1 MPEGMTASDDDEAA
15 DSGRR
20 GSADAPSGK
29 PYRWQIPEPERP
41 PLLAFPPEAIAGPL
55 DHAIAFRRAAT
66 ERTAAF
72 LIVVSRNNGYEG
84 CDPRIVYDDLA
95 CGTVAGML
103 GFDVGVLAS
112 VLVDLEHRDLVEAT
126 EAGCLRLKD
135 IAALDRLS
143 DGG

>member
-1 MPEGMTASDDDEAA
+1 MPEGMTALDDDEAA
-15 DSGRR
+15 ASGCRR
-20 GSADAPSGK
+20 SADTPSGK
-29 PYRWQIPEPERP
+29 PYRWQLPEPERP
-41 PLLAFPPEAIAGPL
+41 RLLAFPPEAIAGPL

-84 CDPRIVYDDLA
+84 RDPRIVYDDLA

-112 VLVDLEHRDLVEAT
+112 VLVDLEARGLVEPT
-126 EAGCLRLKD
+126 DDGSLRLKD
-135 IAALDRLS
+135 IPALDRLS
-143 DGG
+143 DGA